1 MNKQYYFYSGLPRTG
16 STLVGALLNQHPDI
30 YCSPL
35 SPVLECMYYTEQYF
49 LKNSEQYKA
58 YKRPHAVTNVVRNI
72 PESYYQDI
80 DKPVII
86 DKNRAWPNNIDRI
99 KTYITS
105 SPKII
110 CMVRDVPS
118 ILASF
123 INLIEKNKNDGI
135 NFIDQWLLNN
145 GYKLTTENRCMY
157 LMQPIGI
164 VNQSI
169 WSFMQAFEKKQ
180 ENCLHIVEYED
191 LMQEPDQTMQNI
203 LKYIGLNSY
212 NFDYTNIINPVQEDD
227 TTYNLEGMHTV
238 RSKLEH
244 QKLNTRDILGQKLID
259 KYSGL
264 EFWRKPKNNIRVFGI

>member
-1 MNKQYYFYSGLPRTG
+1 MNKEYFFYSGLPRTG

-58 YKRPHAVTNVVRNI
+58 FKRPEAVTNVVRNI
-72 PESYYQDI
+72 PVSYYEDI
-80 DKPVII
+80 GKKYII

-99 KTYITS
+99 KKYITRK
-105 SPKII
+105 PKIV

-123 INLIEKNKNDGI
+123 INLIEKNKNTGL
-135 NFIDQWLLNN
+135 NFVDQWLVDNN
-145 GYKLTTENRCMY
+145 YKLNTENRCMY

-164 VNQSI
+164 VNQSL
-169 WSFMQAFEKKQ
+169 WSFMQAYEKNQ
-180 ENCLHIVEYED
+180 DHHLHIVEYED
-191 LMQEPDQTMQNI
+191 MMRDPDSEMQKI
-203 LKYIGLNSY
+203 LDYLGINRFE
-212 NFDYTNIINPVQEDD
+212 FDYSNIINPVQEDD

-238 RSKLEH
+238 RQKLEH
-244 QKLNTRDILGQKLID
+244 QKLDTKDILGQKLID

-264 EFWRKPKNNIRVFGI
+264 EFWRKKKAVKVFGI